1 MGCCGGGGGGQ
12 GGQSAHT
19 GHQGHEEAKQ
29 KGKIN
34 WVQIVAVGLVLMF
47 LLGILLQVW
56 H

>member
-1 MGCCGGGGGGQ
+1 MNCRGAGGGH
-12 GGQSAHT
+12 SAHT
-19 GHQGHEEAKQ
+19 GHQEHEE
-29 KGKIN
+29 KGRIT

>member
-1 MGCCGGGGGGQ
+1 MGCCGGGGGSQ
-12 GGQSAHT
+12 QSTHA
-19 GHQGHEEAKQ
+19 GHQGHGAETNEGG
-29 KGKIN
+29 GKIN